1 MRYPISIGAASV
13 CAAPFLAIPVVHAEE
28 AAAESTE
35 SARTD
40 GTLDAVVVQGV
51 RPLIND
57 KLPGDLQNTP
67 QSVTV
72 VPAEL
77 MTAQANTRLEDAL
90 KNVPGI
96 TLNAGEGAARGDT
109 VNLRGFSAFNDFF
122 LDGIRDAA
130 VYTRDSFNLQSVEV
144 LKGPSAT
151 LFGRG
156 STGGAINQVSKAP
169 QLAPF
174 TAVAAEVGTNKEYR
188 ATADVDVPLSGTAAF
203 RINAMGESSEVADRD
218 YVKNRRWGVA
228 PALSFGIGQDSS
240 FTAAYL
246 HQQENNVPDAGV
258 PFVGGRPAPV
268 PRTAFYGL
276 ASDTTTTHDDIGTLR
291 FKHDFNP
298 NVTFSD
304 TLRYARY
311 EFSYLDTMPN
321 FGTDPPT
328 AATPLDSIL
337 VGRDA
342 PGSSGTMTNLTNQ
355 SDVTVRIGTGTVS
368 HTLVAGLEFARQTS
382 DLDRYRN
389 PFNSNNS
396 WIPETPLLNPDP
408 NQLLPGV
415 QPISS
420 EQDTTAHSAS
430 AYATDTV
437 ALSRWVDLI
446 AGLRFDRFSADFAQ
460 LTPSTGAI
468 LDLDHTDNVVSPR
481 AALVVKPTPQQSYY
495 FSYGTTFDPSAEA
508 LTLTA
513 KTANLGPVKAKTF
526 EVGAKNSW
534 LDGALTT
541 TGAVFR
547 IEVDNAQTNDPE
559 NPTITVLNGNQ
570 RVDGLELGASG
581 YLTQHWE
588 IVAGYTYLDGKTVSS
603 GTAAYVGK
611 AMPNVARNAMNLWS
625 EYELTDAWEVGIG
638 GNWLDRR
645 FADSAETAI
654 LPAYV
659 VINAMATFKVS
670 KNVALQL
677 NAYNLANRL
686 YYDNAYY
693 TSVSENHAL
702 AGAGRSLKLGIRAT
716 F

>member
-28 AAAESTE
+28 TAAESTE
-35 SARTD
+35 SAHSD
-40 GTLDAVVVQGV
+40 GTLDAVVVLGM

-57 KLPGDLQNTP
+57 KLPGELQNTP

-77 MTAQANTRLEDAL
+77 MTAQASTRLEDAL

-156 STGGAINQVSKAP
+156 STGGAINQASKAP
-169 QLAPF
+169 ELKAL
-174 TAVAAEVGTNKEYR
+174 TAVAAEVGTNDESR
-188 ATADVDVPLSGTAAF
+188 ATADVDVPLSGAAAF
-203 RINAMGESSEVADRD
+203 RINAMGESSKVADRD

-228 PALSFGIGQDSS
+228 PALSLGLGQDSS
-240 FTAAYL
+240 FTGEYL

-258 PFVGGRPAPV
+258 PFVAGRPAPV

-276 ASDTTTTHDDIGTLR
+276 VSDTVTTHDDIGTLR

-321 FGTDPPT
+321 FGTNPPT

-355 SDVTVRIGTGTVS
+355 ADVTVRFGTGTVS
-368 HTLVAGLEFARQTS
+368 HTLVAGLEFARQTA

-389 PFNSNNS
+389 PFNSNNT
-396 WIPETPLLNPDP
+396 WIPETPLLDPDP
-408 NQLLPGV
+408 NQMLPGV

-420 EQDTTAHSAS
+420 VQDTTAHSAS
-430 AYATDTV
+430 AYATDTL
-437 ALSRWVDLI
+437 ALSSSVDLI
-446 AGLRFDRFSADFAQ
+446 AGLRFDRFSADFTQ
-460 LTPSTGAI
+460 LTQSTGAI

-481 AALVVKPTPQQSYY
+481 AAVVVKPTPQQSYY
-495 FSYGTTFDPSAEA
+495 FSFGTSFDPSAEA

-654 LPAYV
+654 LPGYV
-659 VINAMATFKVS
+659 VINAMASFKVS

-693 TSVSENHAL
+693 TSVSENHAIP
-702 AGAGRSLKLGIRAT
+702 GAGRSLKLGIRAT